1 MLIYF
6 NTFSSTISYFYPLML
21 SGVANCKTLEG
32 VLSNQFI
39 DKKHVINMQVKKLR
53 SIIVDDSAVQRL
65 AISKL
70 IATHPDLELII
81 QYKDGFEAQKKVNS
95 KDIDLIFLDVEMP
108 IVDGFEF
115 IESMENPPQVILI
128 AGKPEYALKAFDYN
142 VTDYLLKPITK
153 DRFDNAIRKAMMRA
167 GENSD
172 TKTENQDHIFV
183 NSSLKKVKVVIGEI
197 KWIEGLGDYVKVVTE
212 DANILVLS
220 TMKAFI
226 KKLPED
232 KFLRIHKSYIVNLN
246 KVQQFSSALVEVG
259 GQKIPLSRHK
269 KDELEDALTNSQN

>member
-1 MLIYF
+1 
-6 NTFSSTISYFYPLML
+6 
-21 SGVANCKTLEG
+21 
-32 VLSNQFI
+32 
-39 DKKHVINMQVKKLR
+39 MQAKKLR

-65 AISKL
+65 AVSKL
-70 IATHPDLELII
+70 ISSHPDLELII

-108 IVDGFEF
+108 ILDGFEF
-115 IESMENPPQVILI
+115 IESMDNPPQVILI
-128 AGKPEYALKAFDYN
+128 TGKTEYALKAFEYN

-153 DRFDNAIRKAMMRA
+153 DRFNDAIKKALARA
-167 GENSD
+167 GENAE
-172 TKTENQDHIFV
+172 TKAEDQDHIFV
-183 NSSLKKVKVVIGEI
+183 NSSLKKVKVIINEI

-232 KFLRIHKSYIVNLN
+232 RFLRIHKSYIVNLN

-259 GQKIPLSRHK
+259 GQQIPLSRHK
-269 KDELEDALTNSQN
+269 KDELEEALTSSQN

>member
-1 MLIYF
+1 
-6 NTFSSTISYFYPLML
+6 
-21 SGVANCKTLEG
+21 
-32 VLSNQFI
+32 
-39 DKKHVINMQVKKLR
+39 MQAKKLR

-65 AISKL
+65 AVSKL
-70 IATHPDLELII
+70 VASHPDLELII

-108 IVDGFEF
+108 ILDGFEF
-115 IESMENPPQVILI
+115 IESMENPPQIILI
-128 AGKPEYALKAFDYN
+128 TGKPEYALKAFDYN

-153 DRFDNAIRKAMMRA
+153 DRFEGAIKKALARA

-172 TKTENQDHIFV
+172 AKIKDEDHIFV
-183 NSSLKKVKVVIGEI
+183 NSSLKKVKVVINEI

-226 KKLPED
+226 TKLPEEN
-232 KFLRIHKSYIVNLN
+232 FLRIHKSYIVNLS

-259 GQKIPLSRHK
+259 GQQIPLSRHK
-269 KDELEDALTNSQN
+269 KIALEEALTNSQN

>member
-1 MLIYF
+1 M
-6 NTFSSTISYFYPLML
+6 
-21 SGVANCKTLEG
+21 KT
-32 VLSNQFI
+32 
-39 DKKHVINMQVKKLR
+39 KKLR
-53 SIIVDDSAVQRL
+53 SIIVDDSSVQRT
-65 AISKL
+65 AVSKL
-70 IATHPDLELII
+70 IANHHDLELIV

-108 IVDGFEF
+108 IIDGFEF
-115 IESMENPPQVILI
+115 IESMENPPQIILI
-128 AGKPEYALKAFDYN
+128 TGKPEYALKAFDYN

-153 DRFDNAIRKAMMRA
+153 DRFDDAVKKAMVRA

-172 TKTENQDHIFV
+172 IKPEDQDHIFV
-183 NSSLKKVKVVIGEI
+183 NSSLKKVRVVINEI

-232 KFLRIHKSYIVNLN
+232 RFLRIHKSYIVNLK
-246 KVQQFSSALVEVG
+246 KVQQFSGAQVEVG
-259 GQKIPLSRHK
+259 GKRIPLSRHK
-269 KDELEDALTNSQN
+269 KDELEEALTNS

>member
-6 NTFSSTISYFYPLML
+6 NTFSSTISYFYTLIL
-21 SGVANCKTLEG
+21 SWKDSCKNNEG
-32 VLSNQFI
+32 SFI
-39 DKKHVINMQVKKLR
+39 NKIIGKKHVINMQVKKLR

-70 IATHPDLELII
+70 IATHADLELII

-108 IVDGFEF
+108 ILDGFEF

-128 AGKPEYALKAFDYN
+128 AGKSDYALRAFDYN

-153 DRFDNAIRKAMMRA
+153 DRFDDAVRKAMMRA
-167 GENSD
+167 NENSAVHSD
-172 TKTENQDHIFV
+172 NQDHIFV
-183 NSSLKKVKVVIGEI
+183 NSSLKKVKVVINDI

-212 DANILVLS
+212 NANILVLS

-232 KFLRIHKSYIVNLN
+232 RFLRIHKSYIVNLN

-259 GQKIPLSRHK
+259 GHQIPLSRHK
-269 KDELEDALTNSQN
+269 KVELEDALTNSQN